1 MDCLYIKKGVV
12 GLLKDS
18 NQVQTDLKDTDDVMT
33 LVSYNSE
40 RTL

>member
-33 LVSYNSE
+33 LVSCNLE
-40 RTL
+40 RAL